1 MTRNEINEVIKKKQ
15 DKLDKL
21 KQKKD
26 DFYTLGRIKTSKDF
40 LTIGIIY
47 DDDDNEVIE
56 IDDDETKNKTAV
68 FSAVFGVQ
76 ITTLK

>member
-15 DKLDKL
+15 DKINKIIEKKQDEVDKL

-47 DDDDNEVIE
+47 DDDNEVIE
-56 IDDDETKNKTAV
+56 IDDDETKK
-68 FSAVFGVQ
+68 
-76 ITTLK
+76 

>member
-1 MTRNEINEVIKKKQ
+1 MTRNEINKIIEKKQ
-15 DKLDKL
+15 DELDKL

-47 DDDDNEVIE
+47 DDDNEVIE
-56 IDDDETKNKTAV
+56 IDDDETKNK
-68 FSAVFGVQ
+68 
-76 ITTLK
+76 ILKIVEEYLIK